1 MIFRRGMGRS
11 YGEARTDGE
20 EKGAGVVDAGE
31 EGDEESGLLCLR
43 VEATRALR
51 DGEVFEMN
59 RMGPGD

>member
-1 MIFRRGMGRS
+1 M
-11 YGEARTDGE
+11 
-20 EKGAGVVDAGE
+20 VDAGKKE
-31 EGDEESGLLCLR
+31 TRGDEESGLLCLR

>member
-20 EKGAGVVDAGE
+20 ERCWRGGCG
-31 EGDEESGLLCLR
+31 GRRRQESGLLCLR

>member
-1 MIFRRGMGRS
+1 MGRRALT
-11 YGEARTDGE
+11 EK
-20 EKGAGVVDAGE
+20 KGAGVVDAGKKKE
-31 EGDEESGLLCLR
+31 TRGELCLR

>member
-20 EKGAGVVDAGE
+20 ERCWRGGCGE

>member
-1 MIFRRGMGRS
+1 MGRRALT
-11 YGEARTDGE
+11 EK
-20 EKGAGVVDAGE
+20 KGAGVVDAGE